1 MKTVFTA
8 QFESSKSVHNRSESK
23 KRTAASADDH
33 CFPNTGRS
41 GIIACR
47 NQCSEGIMHLF
58 NLSGKVAIV
67 TGSSRGIGRA
77 IAEAFA
83 EAGARL
89 VISARNLAPCEQ
101 AAAAIRQKGGEAIAV
116 TARISDRAQIE
127 NLVAKARETWG
138 RVDILVCNAAVNPHY
153 GSLEQLTDELF
164 ERMMVNNV
172 LSNLWL
178 SRLVAPDM
186 RARRDGSIIYIISTA
201 ALRASTM
208 LGMYGITKS
217 ADYALCRN
225 LAAEWGPDNVRVNCI
240 APSVVT
246 TQFARVLYE
255 DPARRAA
262 REAGT
267 LLRRLGEP
275 EDIAGVALMLAS
287 RAGAYI
293 TGQTIVVDGGTIIAP
308 S

>member
-1 MKTVFTA
+1 M
-8 QFESSKSVHNRSESK
+8 Q
-23 KRTAASADDH
+23 
-33 CFPNTGRS
+33 
-41 GIIACR
+41 
-47 NQCSEGIMHLF
+47 LF
-58 NLSGKVAIV
+58 DLSGKVAIV

-83 EAGARL
+83 EAGARI
-89 VISARNLAPCEQ
+89 VISSRNLAPCDDVV
-101 AAAAIRQKGGEAIAV
+101 AAIRAKGGEAIAV
-116 TARISDRAQIE
+116 TARISDKAQIE
-127 NLVAKARETWG
+127 NLVAKTREAWG
-138 RVDILVCNAAVNPHY
+138 HVDILVCNAAVNPHY

-164 ERMMVNNV
+164 ERMMINNV

-186 RARRDGSIIYIISTA
+186 RARRDGAIIYIISTA

-208 LGMYGITKS
+208 LGMYGVTKS

-246 TQFARVLYE
+246 TQFARVLYQ

-293 TGQTIVVDGGTIIAP
+293 TGQTIVVDGGTTIAP

>member
-1 MKTVFTA
+1 MKLF
-8 QFESSKSVHNRSESK
+8 
-23 KRTAASADDH
+23 DL
-33 CFPNTGRS
+33 TG
-41 GIIACR
+41 
-47 NQCSEGIMHLF
+47 
-58 NLSGKVAIV
+58 KTAIV

-83 EAGARL
+83 EAGGRV
-89 VISARNLAPCEQ
+89 VISARNLGPCEE
-101 AAAAIRQKGGEAIAV
+101 AVAAIRAKGGEAIAIPV
-116 TARISDRAQIE
+116 RISDKAQLD
-127 NLVAKARETWG
+127 NLVAKTRETWG
-138 RVDILVCNAAVNPHY
+138 RIDILVCNAAVNPHY
-153 GSLEQLTDELF
+153 GSLEQLTDEVF
-164 ERMMVNNV
+164 GRMMVNNV

-178 SRLVAPDM
+178 SRMVAPDM
-186 RARRDGSIIYIISTA
+186 RAQRDGAIIFITSTA
-201 ALRASTM
+201 AIRATTM
-208 LGMYGITKS
+208 LGMYGMTKS

-255 DPARRAA
+255 DPERRAA

-267 LLRRLGEP
+267 LLKRLAEP

-293 TGQTIVVDGGTIIAP
+293 TGQTIVVDGGTTIAP

>member
-1 MKTVFTA
+1 M
-8 QFESSKSVHNRSESK
+8 Q
-23 KRTAASADDH
+23 
-33 CFPNTGRS
+33 
-41 GIIACR
+41 
-47 NQCSEGIMHLF
+47 LF
-58 NLSGKVAIV
+58 DLSGKVAIV

-83 EAGARL
+83 EVGARV
-89 VISARNLAPCEQ
+89 VISARNLEPCEEVV
-101 AAAAIRQKGGEAIAV
+101 AAIREKGGEAIAV
-116 TARISDRAQIE
+116 TARISDKAQIE
-127 NLVAKARETWG
+127 NLVAKTRDVWG
-138 RVDILVCNAAVNPHY
+138 QVDILVCNAAVNPHY

-208 LGMYGITKS
+208 LGMYGMTKS

-225 LAAEWGPDNVRVNCI
+225 LAAEWGPDNIRVNCI

-293 TGQTIVVDGGTIIAP
+293 TGQTIVVDGGTTIAP

>member
-1 MKTVFTA
+1 M
-8 QFESSKSVHNRSESK
+8 N
-23 KRTAASADDH
+23 
-33 CFPNTGRS
+33 
-41 GIIACR
+41 
-47 NQCSEGIMHLF
+47 LF
-58 NLSGKVAIV
+58 DLSGKVAIV

-83 EAGARL
+83 EVGGRV
-89 VISARNLAPCEQ
+89 VISARNAEPCEEV
-101 AAAAIRQKGGEAIAV
+101 AAAIRAKGGEAIAV
-116 TARISDRAQIE
+116 TARISDKAQLE
-127 NLVAKARETWG
+127 NLVAKTHEAWG
-138 RVDILVCNAAVNPHY
+138 RVDVLVCNAAVNPHY
-153 GSLEQLTDELF
+153 GSLEKLTDEVF

-178 SRLVAPDM
+178 SRMVAPEM
-186 RARRDGSIIYIISTA
+186 RERRDGSIIYIVSTA

-208 LGMYGITKS
+208 LGMYGVTKA

-255 DPARRAA
+255 DPQRRAA

-267 LLRRLGEP
+267 LLKRLAEP
-275 EDIAGVALMLAS
+275 EDIAGVALMLAA
-287 RAGAYI
+287 RAGNYI
-293 TGQTIVVDGGTIIAP
+293 TGQTIVVDGGTTIAP

>member
-1 MKTVFTA
+1 VK
-8 QFESSKSVHNRSESK
+8 
-23 KRTAASADDH
+23 
-33 CFPNTGRS
+33 
-41 GIIACR
+41 
-47 NQCSEGIMHLF
+47 LF
-58 NLSGKVAIV
+58 DLTGKVAIV

-83 EAGARL
+83 EAGAK
-89 VISARNLAPCEQ
+89 VAISARNLAACEEV
-101 AAAAIRQKGGEAIAV
+101 AAAIRQKGGAAIAV
-116 TARISDRAQIE
+116 AARISDKPQLE
-127 NLVAKARETWG
+127 SLVATTRETCG
-138 RVDILVCNAAVNPHY
+138 PIDILVCNAAVNPHY
-153 GSLEQLTDELF
+153 GSLDKLTDEMF

-186 RARRDGSIIYIISTA
+186 RQRRDGAIIFITSTA
-201 ALRASTM
+201 ALRATTM
-208 LGMYGITKS
+208 LGMYGVTKT

-255 DPARRAA
+255 DPERRKA
-262 REAGT
+262 REAET
-267 LLRRLGEP
+267 LLKRLAEP
-275 EDIAGVALMLAS
+275 EDIAGVALMLAA

-293 TGQTIVVDGGTIIAP
+293 TGQTIVVDGGTTIAP
-308 S
+308 

>member
-1 MKTVFTA
+1 VTDTV
-8 QFESSKSVHNRSESK
+8 
-23 KRTAASADDH
+23 
-33 CFPNTGRS
+33 
-41 GIIACR
+41 
-47 NQCSEGIMHLF
+47 L
-58 NLSGKVAIV
+58 V

-83 EAGARL
+83 EAGSRV
-89 VISARNLAPCEQ
+89 VISARNAGPCEEV
-101 AAAAIRQKGGEAIAV
+101 AAAIRENGGAAIAV
-116 TARISDRAQIE
+116 PARISDKAQLE
-127 NLVAKARETWG
+127 TLVAKTREAWG
-138 RVDILVCNAAVNPHY
+138 PIDILVCNAAVNPHY
-153 GSLEQLTDELF
+153 GSLEKLTDEVF
-164 ERMMVNNV
+164 ERMMINNV

-178 SRLVAPDM
+178 SRMVASDM
-186 RARRDGSIIYIISTA
+186 RERRGGAIIFITSTA
-201 ALRASTM
+201 ALRSTTM
-208 LGMYGITKS
+208 LGMYGVTKT

-225 LAAEWGPDNVRVNCI
+225 LAAEWGPDNIRVNCI

-267 LLRRLGEP
+267 LLKRLGEP
-275 EDIAGVALMLAS
+275 DDIAGVALMLAS

-293 TGQTIVVDGGTIIAP
+293 TGQTIVVDGGTTIAP

>member
-1 MKTVFTA
+1 LK
-8 QFESSKSVHNRSESK
+8 
-23 KRTAASADDH
+23 
-33 CFPNTGRS
+33 
-41 GIIACR
+41 
-47 NQCSEGIMHLF
+47 LF
-58 NLSGKVAIV
+58 DLNGKVAIV
-67 TGSSRGIGRA
+67 TGASRGIGRA

-83 EAGARL
+83 EAGSK
-89 VISARNLAPCEQ
+89 VIISARNLAPCEEV
-101 AAAAIRQKGGEAIAV
+101 AAAIRQQGGEAIAV
-116 TARISDRAQIE
+116 TARISDKAQLE
-127 NLVAKARETWG
+127 NLVARTREAWG

-153 GSLEQLTDELF
+153 GSLDQLTDEMF

-178 SRLVAPDM
+178 SRLVAPEM
-186 RARRDGSIIYIISTA
+186 RQRRDGAIIFITSTA

-208 LGMYGITKS
+208 LGMYGVTKS

-255 DPARRAA
+255 DPERRKA

-267 LLRRLGEP
+267 LLKRLGEP
-275 EDIAGVALMLAS
+275 DDIAGVALMLAA

-293 TGQTIVVDGGTIIAP
+293 TGQMLVVDGGTTIAP